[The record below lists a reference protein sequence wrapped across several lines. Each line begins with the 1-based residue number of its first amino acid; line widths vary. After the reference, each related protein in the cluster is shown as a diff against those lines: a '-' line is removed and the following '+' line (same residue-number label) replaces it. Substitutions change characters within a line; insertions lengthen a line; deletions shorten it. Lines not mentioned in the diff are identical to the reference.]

1 LFPFIHIFRLK
12 FSPTKIKKRWEIP
25 LLSPPK
31 FGNHFKKPNNEPPPK
46 SLRQT
51 FGGAAQNYYIR
62 KKKEGAGF

>member
-31 FGNHFKKPNNEPPPK
+31 FGNHFKKPDK
-46 SLRQT
+46 SLL
-51 FGGAAQNYYIR
+51 AQDFCFER
-62 KKKEGAGF
+62 KEEKKGDYLPPTIIF